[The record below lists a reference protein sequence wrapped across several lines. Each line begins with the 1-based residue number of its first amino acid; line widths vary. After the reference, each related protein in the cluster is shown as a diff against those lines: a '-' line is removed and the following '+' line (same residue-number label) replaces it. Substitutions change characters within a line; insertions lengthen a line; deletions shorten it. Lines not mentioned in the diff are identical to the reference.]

1 MQESIISSVILPLAI
16 AIIMVTLGMML
27 TVADFRRI
35 FTQPKPVLIGL
46 FCQMILLPVLG
57 FAVAGI
63 FALPPIYAISLI
75 LLAVSP
81 DGATSNLIIH
91 AGDGDRALGIT
102 LTAITNM
109 LAFLTIPFGLGI
121 AYNLY
126 GTGALDIDFPVV
138 DTMIQV
144 AVITIIPTLIG
155 MGIRQWKPDFAENSK
170 RWSKNFATIFL
181 FLVILALIV
190 QNWDVIVRDGPRFAP
205 AFIIL
210 NIASLI
216 VGYFV
221 PKLLGI
227 EQVQALTIAIETGL
241 QNSTVSITVAI
252 TLLNNNEM
260 AVIPGLYAIWM
271 YVTGFAIAFW
281 MARRSPSAAALE
293 QKTAA

>member
-1 MQESIISSVILPLAI
+1 MQESIISSVILPLSI
-16 AIIMVTLGMML
+16 AIIMITLGMTL

-35 FTQPKPVLIGL
+35 FSQPKPVLIGL
-46 FCQMILLPVLG
+46 FCQMILLPLLG

-63 FALPPIYAISLI
+63 FALPAVYAISLI

-109 LAFLTIPFGLGI
+109 LAFVTIPIGLGF
-121 AYNLY
+121 AYSIY
-126 GTGALDIDFPVV
+126 GSGALDIDFPVV

-144 AVITIIPTLIG
+144 AVITLIPTLIG

-170 RWSKNFATIFL
+170 RWSKIFATVFL
-181 FLVILALIV
+181 FLVIAALIA
-190 QNWDVIVRDGPRFAP
+190 QNWEVIVRDGPRFAP
-205 AFIIL
+205 AFIVL
-210 NIASLI
+210 NVASLI
-216 VGYFV
+216 IGYYVSKFA
-221 PKLLGI
+221 GI
-227 EQVQALTIAIETGL
+227 DHIQSMTIAIETGL

-252 TLLNNNEM
+252 TLLNNNDM

-271 YVTGFAIAFW
+271 YVTGFGLAYW
-281 MARRSPSAAALE
+281 MTRRPAA
-293 QKTAA
+293 QAATT

>member
-16 AIIMVTLGMML
+16 AIIMVTLGMTL
-27 TVADFRRI
+27 TIADFRRV
-35 FTQPKPVLIGL
+35 FTQPKPIFIGL
-46 FCQMILLPVLG
+46 FCQMILLPLLG

-63 FALPPIYAISLI
+63 FALPAIYAISLV

-126 GTGALDIDFPVV
+126 GTGALNIDFPVV

-144 AVITIIPTLIG
+144 AVITLIPTLIG
-155 MGIRQWKPDFAENSK
+155 MGIRQWKPEFAENSK
-170 RWSKNFATIFL
+170 RWSKTFATVFL
-181 FLVILALIV
+181 FLVILALIA

-210 NIASLI
+210 NVASLI
-216 VGYFV
+216 IGYFV
-221 PKLLGI
+221 PRLLKVDYI
-227 EQVQALTIAIETGL
+227 QSMTIAIETGL

-252 TLLNNNEM
+252 TLLNNNDM
-260 AVIPGLYAIWM
+260 AIIPGLYAIWM
-271 YVTGFAIAFW
+271 YVTGFALAFW
-281 MARRSPSAAALE
+281 MSRRNLAGVPEQAAA
-293 QKTAA
+293 

>member
-1 MQESIISSVILPLAI
+1 MQESVISNVILPLAI
-16 AIIMVTLGMML
+16 AIIMVTLGMTL

-35 FTQPKPVLIGL
+35 ITQPKPVFIGL
-46 FCQMILLPVLG
+46 FCQMVLLPLLG

-63 FALPPIYAISLI
+63 FGLTAVYAISLI

-91 AGDGDRALGIT
+91 AGDGDRALGVT

-109 LAFLTIPFGLGI
+109 LAWLTIPFGLSI
-121 AYNLY
+121 AYSIY
-126 GTGALDIDFPVV
+126 GTGALDIEFPVA

-144 AVITIIPTLIG
+144 AVITVIPTVIG
-155 MGIRQWKPDFAENSK
+155 MGIRIWKPGFAENSK
-170 RWSKNFATIFL
+170 RWSKTFATVFL
-181 FLVILALIV
+181 FLVILALVI

-205 AFIIL
+205 AFIVL

-227 EQVQALTIAIETGL
+227 DFVQSMTIAIETGL
-241 QNSTVSITVAI
+241 QNSTVSITVAL

-260 AVIPGLYAIWM
+260 AIIPGLYAIWM
-271 YVTGFAIAFW
+271 YVTGFALAFW
-281 MARRSPSAAALE
+281 MARRAPALE
-293 QKTAA
+293 TAPAS

>member
-1 MQESIISSVILPLAI
+1 MQESIIQSVVLPLAI
-16 AIIMVTLGMML
+16 FIIMVTLGMTL
-27 TVADFRRI
+27 TVSDFRRI
-35 FTQPKPVLIGL
+35 VTYPKPVFIGL
-46 FCQMILLPVLG
+46 FCQMVLLPLLG

-63 FALPPIYAISLI
+63 FGLTAVYAISLI

-121 AYNLY
+121 AYSIY
-126 GTGALDIDFPVV
+126 GTGALDINFPVF
-138 DTMIQV
+138 DTMVQV
-144 AVITIIPTLIG
+144 AVITLLPTLIG
-155 MGIRQWKPDFAENSK
+155 MGIRQWKPAFAENSK
-170 RWSKNFATIFL
+170 RWSKLFATGFL

-205 AFIIL
+205 AFIVL
-210 NIASLI
+210 NVLSLI

-221 PKLLGI
+221 PRLARI
-227 EQVQALTIAIETGL
+227 NYVQSMTIAIETGL
-241 QNSTVSITVAI
+241 QNSTVSITVAM

-260 AVIPGLYAIWM
+260 AIIPGLYAIWM
-271 YVTGFAIAFW
+271 YVTGFALAFW
-281 MARRSPSAAALE
+281 MTRRSSAVDAVPA
-293 QKTAA
+293 

>member
-1 MQESIISSVILPLAI
+1 MQESVISTVILPLAI
-16 AIIMVTLGMML
+16 FIIMVTLGMTL

-35 FTQPKPVLIGL
+35 VTQPKPVFIGL
-46 FCQMILLPVLG
+46 FCQMILLPLLG
-57 FAVAGI
+57 FAVAGV
-63 FALPPIYAISLI
+63 FGLTAVYAISLI

-121 AYNLY
+121 AYSMY
-126 GTGALDIDFPVV
+126 GTGALDIDFPVA

-144 AVITIIPTLIG
+144 AVITVIPTLLG
-155 MGIRQWKPDFAENSK
+155 MWIRVWKPEFAEISK
-170 RWSKNFATIFL
+170 RWSKTFATVFL
-181 FLVILALIV
+181 FLVIIALII

-205 AFIIL
+205 AFIVL
-210 NIASLI
+210 NILSLI

-227 EQVQALTIAIETGL
+227 DYVQSMTIAIETGL
-241 QNSTVSITVAI
+241 QNSTVSITVAL
-252 TLLNNNEM
+252 TLLNNNDM
-260 AVIPGLYAIWM
+260 AIIPGLYAIWM
-271 YVTGFAIAFW
+271 YVTGFALAFW
-281 MARRSPSAAALE
+281 MARRNPVAV
-293 QKTAA
+293 QTPTA

>member
-16 AIIMVTLGMML
+16 AIIMVTLGMTL
-27 TVADFRRI
+27 TIADFRRI
-35 FTQPKPVLIGL
+35 FTQPKPIFIGL
-46 FCQMILLPVLG
+46 FCQMVLLPLLG

-63 FALPPIYAISLI
+63 FALPAIYAISLV

-121 AYNLY
+121 AYSIY

-144 AVITIIPTLIG
+144 AVITLIPTLIG
-155 MGIRQWKPDFAENSK
+155 MGIRQWKPEFAENSK
-170 RWSKNFATIFL
+170 RWSKTFATVFL
-181 FLVILALIV
+181 FLVILALIA

-205 AFIIL
+205 AFIAL
-210 NIASLI
+210 NVVSLI
-216 VGYFV
+216 VGYYV
-221 PKLLGI
+221 PRFLKVDY
-227 EQVQALTIAIETGL
+227 VQSMTIAIETGL

-252 TLLNNNEM
+252 TLLNNNDM
-260 AVIPGLYAIWM
+260 AIIPGLYAIWM
-271 YVTGFAIAFW
+271 YVTGFALAFW
-281 MARRSPSAAALE
+281 MARRSSAPALE
-293 QKTAA
+293 KTTA

>member
-1 MQESIISSVILPLAI
+1 MQESIISTLILPLAI
-16 AIIMVTLGMML
+16 AIIMVTLGMTL
-27 TVADFRRI
+27 TIADFKRI
-35 FTQPKPVLIGL
+35 FTQPKPIFVGL
-46 FCQMILLPVLG
+46 FCQMVLLPALG

-63 FALPPIYAISLI
+63 FGLTAVYAISLI

-121 AYNLY
+121 AYSLY

-144 AVITIIPTLIG
+144 AVITLIPTLIG
-155 MGIRQWKPDFAENSK
+155 MGIRQWKPEFAENSK
-170 RWSKNFATIFL
+170 RWSKTFATVFL
-181 FLVILALIV
+181 FLVIGALIV

-205 AFIIL
+205 AFIVL
-210 NIASLI
+210 NILSLV
-216 VGYFV
+216 VGYYV

-227 EQVQALTIAIETGL
+227 DYVQSMTIAIETGL
-241 QNSTVSITVAI
+241 QNSTVSITVAL
-252 TLLNNNEM
+252 TLLNNNDM
-260 AVIPGLYAIWM
+260 AIIPGLYAIWM
-271 YVTGFAIAFW
+271 YVTGFGLAYF
-281 MARRSPSAAALE
+281 MARRNPAP
-293 QKTAA
+293 TAENAPA

>member
-16 AIIMVTLGMML
+16 AIIMVTLGMTL

-35 FTQPKPVLIGL
+35 LTQPKPVFVGL
-46 FCQMILLPVLG
+46 LCQMVLLPLLG

-63 FALPPIYAISLI
+63 FALPAVYAISLI

-102 LTAITNM
+102 LTAITNL

-121 AYNLY
+121 AYSMY
-126 GTGALDIDFPVV
+126 GSGALDIDFPVV

-144 AVITIIPTLIG
+144 AVITLIPTLLG
-155 MGIRQWKPDFAENSK
+155 MGIRSWKPAFAENSK
-170 RWSKNFATIFL
+170 RWSKIFATVFL
-181 FLVILALIV
+181 FLVIVALV
-190 QNWDVIVRDGPRFAP
+190 AQNWDVIVRDGPRFAP
-205 AFIIL
+205 AFIVL

-216 VGYFV
+216 VGYYV
-221 PKLLGI
+221 SKLAGI
-227 EQVQALTIAIETGL
+227 DQVQSLTIAIETGL

-252 TLLNNNEM
+252 TLLNNNDM

-271 YVTGFAIAFW
+271 YVTGFGLAYF
-281 MARRSPSAAALE
+281 MARRAPNMQKAAA
-293 QKTAA
+293 

>member
-1 MQESIISSVILPLAI
+1 MQESVISNVILPLAI
-16 AIIMVTLGMML
+16 AIIMITLGMTL
-27 TVADFRRI
+27 TVADFKRI
-35 FTQPKPVLIGL
+35 VTYPKPVFVGL
-46 FCQMILLPVLG
+46 VCQMVLLPLLG
-57 FAVAGI
+57 FGVAAI
-63 FALPPIYAISLI
+63 FALPAIYAISLI

-109 LAFLTIPFGLGI
+109 LAWLTIPFGLGI
-121 AYNLY
+121 AYSVY
-126 GTGALDIDFPVV
+126 GTGALDIDFPIA
-138 DTMIQV
+138 DTMLQV
-144 AVITIIPTLIG
+144 AVITLIPTLVG
-155 MGIRQWKPDFAENSK
+155 MGIRQWKPEFAENSK
-170 RWSKNFATIFL
+170 RWSKTFATAFL

-205 AFIIL
+205 AFIVL

-221 PKLLGI
+221 SRFAGI
-227 EQVQALTIAIETGL
+227 NYIQAMTIAIETGL

-271 YVTGFAIAFW
+271 YVTGFALAFW
-281 MARRSPSAAALE
+281 MARRSPSMEVAAA
-293 QKTAA
+293 

>member
-1 MQESIISSVILPLAI
+1 MQESIISSVILPVAI
-16 AIIMVTLGMML
+16 AIIMVTLGMTL
-27 TVADFRRI
+27 TIADFKRI
-35 FTQPKPVLIGL
+35 VTQPKPVFIGL
-46 FCQMILLPVLG
+46 FCQMLLLPLLG

-63 FALPPIYAISLI
+63 FALPAIYAISLA

-126 GTGALDIDFPVV
+126 GTGALDIDFPVL

-144 AVITIIPTLIG
+144 AVITLIPTLIG

-170 RWSKNFATIFL
+170 RWSKTFATIFL
-181 FLVILALIV
+181 FLVIAALII

-205 AFIIL
+205 AFIVL
-210 NIASLI
+210 NVASLI

-221 PKLLGI
+221 PRFLKVDYI
-227 EQVQALTIAIETGL
+227 QSMTIAIETGL
-241 QNSTVSITVAI
+241 QNSTVSITVAM

-271 YVTGFAIAFW
+271 YVTGFALAYW
-281 MARRSPSAAALE
+281 MARRNPVAVAENSPA
-293 QKTAA
+293 

>member
-16 AIIMVTLGMML
+16 AIIMVTLGMTL
-27 TVADFRRI
+27 TIADFRRV
-35 FTQPKPVLIGL
+35 FTQPKPIFIGL
-46 FCQMILLPVLG
+46 FCQMILLPLLG

-63 FALPPIYAISLI
+63 FALPAIYAISLV

-109 LAFLTIPFGLGI
+109 LAFLTSPFGLGI

-126 GTGALDIDFPVV
+126 GTGALNIDFPVV

-144 AVITIIPTLIG
+144 AVITLIPTLIG
-155 MGIRQWKPDFAENSK
+155 MGIRQWKPEFAENSK
-170 RWSKNFATIFL
+170 RWSKTFATVFL
-181 FLVILALIV
+181 FLVILALIA

-210 NIASLI
+210 NVASLI
-216 VGYFV
+216 IGYFV
-221 PKLLGI
+221 PRLLKVDYI
-227 EQVQALTIAIETGL
+227 QSMTIAIETGL

-252 TLLNNNEM
+252 TLLNNNDM
-260 AVIPGLYAIWM
+260 AIIPGLYAIWM
-271 YVTGFAIAFW
+271 YVTGFALAFW
-281 MARRSPSAAALE
+281 MSRRNPAGVPEQAAA
-293 QKTAA
+293 

>member
-16 AIIMVTLGMML
+16 AIIMVTLGMTL

-35 FTQPKPVLIGL
+35 FTQPKPIFIGL
-46 FCQMILLPVLG
+46 FCQMVLLPLLG

-63 FALPPIYAISLI
+63 FALPAIYAISLV

-109 LAFLTIPFGLGI
+109 LAFLTIPFGLSI
-121 AYNLY
+121 AYSLY
-126 GTGALDIDFPVV
+126 GSGALDIDFPVV

-144 AVITIIPTLIG
+144 AVITLIPTLIG
-155 MGIRQWKPDFAENSK
+155 MGIRQWKPEFAENSK
-170 RWSKNFATIFL
+170 RWSKTFATVFL
-181 FLVILALIV
+181 FLVILALII

-205 AFIIL
+205 AFIVL
-210 NIASLI
+210 NIVSLI

-221 PKLLGI
+221 PRLLKVDFI
-227 EQVQALTIAIETGL
+227 QSMTIAIETGL

-252 TLLNNNEM
+252 TLLNNNDM
-260 AVIPGLYAIWM
+260 AIIPGLYAIWM
-271 YVTGFAIAFW
+271 YVTGFALAFW
-281 MARRSPSAAALE
+281 MSRRNLAGVTEQAAA
-293 QKTAA
+293 

>member
-1 MQESIISSVILPLAI
+1 MQESIISSVILPLSI
-16 AIIMVTLGMML
+16 AIIMVTLGMTL

-35 FTQPKPVLIGL
+35 FSRPKPVLIGL
-46 FCQMILLPVLG
+46 FCQMILLPLLG
-57 FAVAGI
+57 FAVAGL
-63 FALPPIYAISLI
+63 FALPAVYAISLI

-109 LAFLTIPFGLGI
+109 LAFITIPLGLGI
-121 AYNLY
+121 AYSVY
-126 GTGALDIDFPVV
+126 GSGALDIDFPVM

-144 AVITIIPTLIG
+144 AVITLIPTLIG

-170 RWSKNFATIFL
+170 RWSKIFATVFL
-181 FLVILALIV
+181 FLVILALIA

-205 AFIIL
+205 AFIVL
-210 NIASLI
+210 NIVSLI
-216 VGYFV
+216 IGYYVSKFA
-221 PKLLGI
+221 GI
-227 EQVQALTIAIETGL
+227 DHIQSMTIAIETGL

-252 TLLNNNEM
+252 TLLNNNDM

-271 YVTGFAIAFW
+271 YVTGFGLAYW
-281 MARRSPSAAALE
+281 MTRRAPAVEAA
-293 QKTAA
+293 TA

>member
-1 MQESIISSVILPLAI
+1 MQESVISTVILPLAI
-16 AIIMVTLGMML
+16 FIIMVTLGMTL

-35 FTQPKPVLIGL
+35 VTQPKPVFIGL
-46 FCQMILLPVLG
+46 FCQMILLPLLG
-57 FAVAGI
+57 FAVAGV
-63 FALPPIYAISLI
+63 FGLTAVYAISLI

-121 AYNLY
+121 AYSMY
-126 GTGALDIDFPVV
+126 GTGALDIDFPVA

-144 AVITIIPTLIG
+144 AVITVIPTLLG
-155 MGIRQWKPDFAENSK
+155 MWIRVWKPEFAENSK
-170 RWSKNFATIFL
+170 RWSKTFATVFL
-181 FLVILALIV
+181 FLVIIALII

-205 AFIIL
+205 AFIVL
-210 NIASLI
+210 NILSLI

-227 EQVQALTIAIETGL
+227 DYVQSMTIAIETGL
-241 QNSTVSITVAI
+241 QNSTVSITVAL
-252 TLLNNNEM
+252 TLLNNNDM
-260 AVIPGLYAIWM
+260 AIIPGLYAIWM
-271 YVTGFAIAFW
+271 YVTGFALAFW
-281 MARRSPSAAALE
+281 MARRNPVAV
-293 QKTAA
+293 QTPTA

>member
-1 MQESIISSVILPLAI
+1 M
-16 AIIMVTLGMML
+16 TL

-35 FTQPKPVLIGL
+35 FTQPKPVFIGL
-46 FCQMILLPVLG
+46 FCQIVLLPILG
-57 FAVAGI
+57 FAVAGV
-63 FALPPIYAISLI
+63 FGLTAVYAISLI

-109 LAFLTIPFGLGI
+109 LAFLTIPFGLSI
-121 AYNLY
+121 AYSMY
-126 GTGALDIDFPVV
+126 GTGALDIDFPVA

-155 MGIRQWKPDFAENSK
+155 MAIRVWKPEFAENSK
-170 RWSKNFATIFL
+170 RWSKAFATAFL
-181 FLVILALIV
+181 FLVILALIA

-205 AFIIL
+205 AFIVL
-210 NIASLI
+210 NILSLI

-227 EQVQALTIAIETGL
+227 DYVQSMTIAIETGL
-241 QNSTVSITVAI
+241 QNSTVSITVAL

-260 AVIPGLYAIWM
+260 AIIPGLYAIWM
-271 YVTGFAIAFW
+271 YVTGFALAFV
-281 MARRSPSAAALE
+281 MARRSQSVQAAA
-293 QKTAA
+293 T

>member
-16 AIIMVTLGMML
+16 AIIMVTLGMTL

-35 FTQPKPVLIGL
+35 FTQPKPIFIGL
-46 FCQMILLPVLG
+46 FCQMVLLPLLG

-63 FALPPIYAISLI
+63 FALPAIYAISLV

-109 LAFLTIPFGLGI
+109 LAFLTISFGLSI
-121 AYNLY
+121 AYSLY
-126 GTGALDIDFPVV
+126 GSGALDIDFPVV

-144 AVITIIPTLIG
+144 AVITLIPTLIG
-155 MGIRQWKPDFAENSK
+155 MGIRQWKPEFAENSK
-170 RWSKNFATIFL
+170 RWSKTFATVFL
-181 FLVILALIV
+181 FLVILALII

-205 AFIIL
+205 AFIVL
-210 NIASLI
+210 NIVSLI

-221 PKLLGI
+221 PRLLKVDFI
-227 EQVQALTIAIETGL
+227 QSMTIAIETGL

-252 TLLNNNEM
+252 TLLNNNDM
-260 AVIPGLYAIWM
+260 AIIPGLYAIWM
-271 YVTGFAIAFW
+271 YVTGFALAFW
-281 MARRSPSAAALE
+281 MSRRNLAGVTEQAAA
-293 QKTAA
+293 

>member
-1 MQESIISSVILPLAI
+1 M
-16 AIIMVTLGMML
+16 TL

-46 FCQMILLPVLG
+46 FCQMLLLPLLG
-57 FAVAGI
+57 FAVAGL
-63 FALPPIYAISLI
+63 FGLTAVYAISLI

-91 AGDGDRALGIT
+91 VGDGERALGVT

-109 LAFLTIPFGLGI
+109 LAWLTIPFGLRI
-121 AYNLY
+121 AYDLY
-126 GTGALDIDFPVV
+126 GTGALDIDFPVA

-144 AVITIIPTLIG
+144 AVITVIPTLIG
-155 MGIRQWKPDFAENSK
+155 MGIRSWKPEFAENSK
-170 RWSKNFATIFL
+170 RWSKVFAAAFL
-181 FLVILALIV
+181 FLVILALII

-205 AFIIL
+205 AFIAL

-216 VGYFV
+216 VGYYV

-227 EQVQALTIAIETGL
+227 NYTQSMTIAIETGL
-241 QNSTVSITVAI
+241 QNSTVSITVAL

-260 AVIPGLYAIWM
+260 AIIPGLYAIWM
-271 YVTGFAIAFW
+271 FVTGFALAFW
-281 MARRSPSAAALE
+281 MARRGYGTCNNITKLPKVTF
-293 QKTAA
+293 QT

>member
-16 AIIMVTLGMML
+16 AIIMVTLGMTL

-35 FTQPKPVLIGL
+35 FTQPKPIFIGL
-46 FCQMILLPVLG
+46 FCQMVLLPLLG

-63 FALPPIYAISLI
+63 FALPAIYAISLV

-109 LAFLTIPFGLGI
+109 LAFLTIPFGLSI
-121 AYNLY
+121 AYSLY
-126 GTGALDIDFPVV
+126 GSGALDIDFPVV

-144 AVITIIPTLIG
+144 AVITLIPTLIG
-155 MGIRQWKPDFAENSK
+155 MGIRQWKPEFAENSK
-170 RWSKNFATIFL
+170 RWSKTFATVFL
-181 FLVILALIV
+181 FLVILALII
-190 QNWDVIVRDGPRFAP
+190 QNWDLIVRDGPRFAP
-205 AFIIL
+205 AFIVL
-210 NIASLI
+210 NIVSLI

-221 PKLLGI
+221 PRLLKVDFI
-227 EQVQALTIAIETGL
+227 QSMTIAIETGL

-252 TLLNNNEM
+252 TLLNNNDM
-260 AVIPGLYAIWM
+260 AIIPGLYAIWM
-271 YVTGFAIAFW
+271 YVTGFALAFW
-281 MARRSPSAAALE
+281 MSRRNLAGVTEQAAA
-293 QKTAA
+293 

>member
-1 MQESIISSVILPLAI
+1 MQESIISTVVLPLAI
-16 AIIMVTLGMML
+16 FIIMVTLGMTL

-35 FTQPKPVLIGL
+35 ATQPKPVFVGL
-46 FCQMILLPVLG
+46 FCQMILLPILG
-57 FAVAGI
+57 FAAAGV
-63 FALPPIYAISLI
+63 FGLTAVYAISLI

-121 AYNLY
+121 AYSMY
-126 GTGALDIDFPVV
+126 GTGALDIDFPVA

-144 AVITIIPTLIG
+144 AVITVIPTLLG
-155 MGIRQWKPDFAENSK
+155 MWIRVWKPEFAENSK
-170 RWSKNFATIFL
+170 RWSKTFATVFL

-205 AFIIL
+205 AFIVL
-210 NIASLI
+210 NILSLI

-227 EQVQALTIAIETGL
+227 DYVQSMTIAIETGL
-241 QNSTVSITVAI
+241 QNSTVSITVAL
-252 TLLNNNEM
+252 TLLNNNDM
-260 AVIPGLYAIWM
+260 AIIPGLYAIWM
-271 YVTGFAIAFW
+271 YVTGFALAFW
-281 MARRSPSAAALE
+281 MARRSSAAV
-293 QKTAA
+293 QSPTA